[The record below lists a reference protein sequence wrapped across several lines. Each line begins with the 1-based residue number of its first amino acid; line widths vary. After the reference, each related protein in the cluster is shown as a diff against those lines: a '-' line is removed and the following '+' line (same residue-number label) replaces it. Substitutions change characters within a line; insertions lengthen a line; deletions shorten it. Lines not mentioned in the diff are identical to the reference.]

1 MTALSIQR
9 NGSVLVAQF
18 NRENPLN
25 PLNRELEQDI
35 VETCRWAQNEPAVR
49 AIVLTGGVDRSFGV
63 GDDLNEARKIKTAA
77 DVQHLIDRTLGL
89 YVALLSVTKPT
100 VAGIDGYAIGAG
112 LQIALCC
119 DWRVGTPTAKALG
132 WELKQG
138 LACPI
143 GAYMLCKCFGRA
155 AMSNLVFGCEVVP
168 PEWAVEHKFF
178 NEVAERQDVVER
190 AIWRAGVLGNYPEIG
205 YRRTKE
211 SVNRSFIRGL
221 RELAPM
227 ANSILLDGFRSNS
240 AQAHFARIGNDSGR
254 NQNEMLSAHMDP
266 R

>member
-1 MTALSIQR
+1 MAALNVHTR
-9 NGSVLVAQF
+9 GSVLVAQF
-18 NRENPLN
+18 NREKPVN
-25 PLNRELEQDI
+25 PLNRELEQGI
-35 VETCRWAQNEPAVR
+35 VETCRWAQDEPAVK
-49 AIVLTGGVDRSFGV
+49 AMVLTGGVDRSFGV
-63 GDDLNEARKIKTAA
+63 GDDLSEAREVKTSA
-77 DVQHLIDRTLGL
+77 DVENLINRTLGL
-89 YVALLSVTKPT
+89 YIAILSVTKPT

-143 GAYMLCKCFGRA
+143 GAYMLRKSLGRA
-155 AMSNLVFGCEVVP
+155 AMSDVIFGSEVVP
-168 PEWAVEHKFF
+168 VGWGVEHKLF
-178 NEVAERQDVVER
+178 NEIAETKDVVER
-190 AIWRAGVLGNYPEIG
+190 AIWRAGLLGAYPEVA

-211 SVNRSFIRGL
+211 SVNRSFIAGL

-227 ANSILLDGFRSNS
+227 AKNILLDGFRSNS
-240 AQAHFARIGNDSGR
+240 AQAHFARVMR
-254 NQNEMLSAHMDP
+254 